1 MDYPLPFKAIA
12 AFHATARHGTVTRA
26 GEVLGVSPSA
36 VSQQIR
42 LLEHHLATTLFL
54 RQNRRMVLTEAG
66 ERYFESIST
75 ALDMVDTATRRMR
88 GYKAANV
95 LLVRAAPSFA
105 TKWILPR
112 LDDFLAREPNLG
124 VRLDATNE
132 PTDFD
137 RDGVDLEIRYGQGE
151 WPGFYVES
159 LVEDEFRPM
168 LSPALLAK
176 PSLTV
181 RDIAGFRLIQSV
193 KALASWS
200 QFFHL
205 HGLPERTAPAAGL
218 QFDRSYMAVDAAAN
232 GLGMAFESTLLAHR
246 ELASGRLV
254 CPVTDARPVAVRAH
268 WLVCPHRHLRLR
280 KVERFMAWLRETLA
294 RR

>member
-26 GEVLGVSPSA
+26 AEVLGVSPSA

-42 LLEHHLATTLFL
+42 LLEHHLATSLYL

-66 ERYFESIST
+66 ERYFESISG
-75 ALDMVDTATRRMR
+75 ALDMVEGATRRMR

-112 LDDFLAREPNLG
+112 LDDFLARERTLG

-132 PTDFD
+132 PTDFE
-137 RDGVDLEIRYGQGE
+137 RDGVDLEIRYGQGD
-151 WPGFYVES
+151 WPGLYVDS

-168 LSPALLAK
+168 VSPDLLARPALA
-176 PSLTV
+176 V

-200 QFFHL
+200 HFFHL

-218 QFDRSYMAVDAAAN
+218 QFDRSYMAVEAAAN

-246 ELASGRLV
+246 ELAAGRLV
-254 CPVTDARPVAVRAH
+254 CPVTDARPVLVRAH
-268 WLVCPHRHLRLR
+268 WVVCPHRHLRLR
-280 KVERFMAWLRETLA
+280 KVESFLAWLRETLEA
-294 RR
+294 R

>member
-12 AFHATARHGTVTRA
+12 AFHATARYGTVTKA
-26 GEVLGVSPSA
+26 GEALGVSPSA

-54 RQNRRMVLTEAG
+54 RQNRRMLLTEAG

-75 ALDMVDTATRRMR
+75 ALDMVEGATRRVR
-88 GYKAANV
+88 GFNAANV

-112 LDDFLAREPNLG
+112 LDDFLAREKALG

-137 RDGVDLEIRYGQGE
+137 RDGVDLEIRYGRGE
-151 WPGFYVES
+151 WPGLYVES

-168 LSPALLAK
+168 ASPALLPRPA
-176 PSLTV
+176 LTV
-181 RDIAGFRLIQSV
+181 AEIAGFRLIQSV

-200 QFFHL
+200 QFFHQN
-205 HGLPERTAPAAGL
+205 GLPERIAPAAGL
-218 QFDRSYMAVDAAAN
+218 QFDRSYMAVEAAAN
-232 GLGMAFESTLLAHR
+232 GLGLCFESTLLAHR

-254 CPVTDARPVAVRAH
+254 CPVPDARPIAVRAH
-268 WLVCPHRHLRLR
+268 WIVCPHKHLRMR
-280 KVERFMAWLRETLA
+280 KVESFLAWLRETLA